1 MAHGL
6 ERIDWHAPWL
16 APWRG
21 AGEPVAKA
29 VAGGMHLP
37 DALNAAQLACPVRF
51 VPQSD
56 LPPGQAYERYIFESG
71 TCPTREGLH
80 DFFNGLCW
88 HLLPNAKRRMNQLQ
102 AAEIAQRGMAD
113 PGLGLPQDGRLPF
126 AQAGRGAVRD
136 ALTLLDENGAL
147 LHAPEPLWQA
157 LLAQDWQALFITHR
171 ALWQQAQLFILGH
184 ALLEKLVQPRKPAT
198 AHVWCAQAAMDS
210 VASMDQWLA
219 SELAPDTLARKPF
232 APLPV
237 LGVPGWWAAN
247 ADPQFYADA
256 QVFRPSRQA
265 RALE

>member
-1 MAHGL
+1 VAHGL

-21 AGEPVAKA
+21 AGEPVARA
-29 VAGGMHLP
+29 VAGGMRLP

-56 LPPGQAYERYIFESG
+56 LPTGQAYERYIFESG

-88 HLLPNAKRRMNQLQ
+88 HVLPESKRRMNQLQ
-102 AAEIAQRGMAD
+102 AAQIAQRSEQALS
-113 PGLGLPQDGRLPF
+113 LGSS
-126 AQAGRGAVRD
+126 QAGRGAVRD

-157 LLAQDWQALFITHR
+157 LTARDWPALFITHR

-184 ALLEKLVQPRKPAT
+184 ALLEKLVQPRKPLV
-198 AHVWCAQAAMDS
+198 AHVWWAPATMDS
-210 VASMDQWLA
+210 VAAMDRWLA
-219 SELAPDTLARKPF
+219 HELTLDQLARKPF

-247 ADPQFYADA
+247 AAPQFYADTH
-256 QVFRPSRQA
+256 VFRPPRNSLA
-265 RALE
+265 